1 MATTAQISAIQ
12 QLYVAY
18 FNRPADAAGLDF
30 WAKQVTN
37 GASLAAISATFAATP
52 EYKALFAGQSN
63 DQIVATIYQNLF
75 NRAPDASGL
84 KFWSDKLTNKDLT
97 IDNVVEAVAAS
108 AQQDPAKG
116 PDTVAIQ
123 SKVAAAVAFTDFLN
137 TDVESRIAYSSGTVN
152 SVGVNYIHGVTDAAT
167 LAAAQ
172 SSLPT
177 SIQTALETGNQAVGT
192 TYNLT
197 LNVDTLTGTSSN
209 DLFIASADA
218 ATGKHTL
225 GALDSIDGGL
235 GNDTL
240 TVTDAVGALIDLSK
254 ASVKNVETLNV
265 VTVDDLAAAAVSVK
279 GFTGL
284 TQANFTTASTAAQ
297 TFTGATTTGLSVTND
312 SAFGVT
318 VVGFGGKV
326 AIETGAA
333 AVKVGDA
340 ASLIAANANAITE
353 VSVTGGTT
361 VDITDQSGKSGAI
374 GTKLTAVT
382 VDGATGAVTLTGDAL
397 ATVSLAN
404 LAGDDGVAVGV
415 VNTKAH
421 ALTVNLDTVEVGTTA
436 TDVTVVTDTTATSA
450 VVNATGDDSAIA
462 LVVAKATKITVGGDA
477 GVTLEATKADYT
489 KLTSVSYTGSGSLTA
504 NLAGAAELVSIDSS
518 TATGALDITIKGTNA
533 AATPAAQSVTGGAG
547 DDKVTITGTL
557 GKGSVLNL
565 GAGSDTVAVDG
576 GVILGD
582 AVVDAGAGIDTLSLS
597 VVDATN
603 VGAFKNFELFD
614 VANATG
620 VFDQAILDTKN
631 DVTGFVGTG
640 ALAGALTVQNL
651 GAGVGF
657 TILGDMGNA
666 AALTLTQATAGALT
680 ITSNV
685 DQAKAVEAAQVSEAA
700 IIATNATSLKLVFDN
715 NNIDKLADYAN
726 TATIAV
732 TANTAT
738 SVSIVSGGDE
748 VNNIA
753 NITGKI
759 ISSGNDA
766 LTSITV
772 TGDQHLTLDY
782 TKEGTLKLATVD
794 ASGQTDGGLSF
805 NLADLTAGGTI
816 KLGAGDDVLAT
827 TVVNTT
833 GITAATALTV
843 QTINGLEKAAAE
855 DQTTVSGFD
864 VLSITGA
871 AQAAD
876 HDAASAGAYSIKDGV
891 YTLGSG
897 VTTLA
902 GAVAQIAANLTV
914 NGSTVV
920 FNYTG
925 TTYVYSQGA
934 DAAVGTDD
942 VLVKVTGTTGIT
954 GLDDDGAGHIYLI
967 G

>member
-97 IDNVVEAVAAS
+97 VDNVVEAVAAS

-116 PDTVAIQ
+116 ADTIAIQ

-197 LNVDTLTGTSSN
+197 ASVDILTGTSSN
-209 DLFIASADA
+209 DLFIASYDA
-218 ATGKHTL
+218 INKTHTL
-225 GALDSIDGGL
+225 GNLDSIDGGL

-240 TVTDAVGALIDLSK
+240 TVTDAVGGTADFSK
-254 ASVKNVETLNV
+254 VSIKNVETINV
-265 VTVDDLAAAAVSVK
+265 TTVTDLGATVNVK
-279 GFTGL
+279 GYTGL
-284 TQANFTTASTAAQ
+284 TQFNVNTDTTTAATY
-297 TFTGATTTGLSVTND
+297 TGATTTGLSVNNGAVAD
-312 SAFGVT
+312 VT

-326 AIETGAA
+326 SVATEGAGNVVIGKDTGATSA
-333 AVKVGDA
+333 D
-340 ASLIAANANAITE
+340 ANAITE
-353 VSVTGGTT
+353 AIVTGGTDVT
-361 VDITDQSGKSGAI
+361 VSDNSGKSGAA
-374 GTKLTAVT
+374 GTKLTTVT
-382 VDGATGAVTLTGDAL
+382 VDGAAGAIKLTGDAL
-397 ATVSLAN
+397 TTVNLAN
-404 LAGDDGVAVGV
+404 LEGAQTAAVI
-415 VNTKAH
+415 NTKAH
-421 ALTVNLDTVEVGTTA
+421 GLTLNVDTVEVGATA
-436 TDVTVVTDTTATSA
+436 TDVLVVTDTTATSA
-450 VVNATGDDSAIA
+450 TVNATGDDSAIA

-477 GVTLEATKADYT
+477 GVTLEATQADYT

-504 NLAGAAELVSIDSS
+504 DLAGAAELVSVDSS
-518 TATGALDITIKGTNA
+518 TATGALDITIKGTNS

-557 GKGSVLNL
+557 GKGSTLSL
-565 GAGSDTVAVDG
+565 GAGSDTVAVAPG

-631 DVTGFVGTG
+631 DVTGFVGTD
-640 ALAGALTVQNL
+640 ALAGALTLQNL

-666 AALTLTQATAGALT
+666 NALTLTQATAGALT

-685 DQAKAVEAAQVSEAA
+685 DQAKAVEAAQVSEAVIVA
-700 IIATNATSLKLVFDN
+700 SNATSLKLAFDN

-726 TATIAV
+726 TATISV
-732 TANTAT
+732 TGTAAT
-738 SVSIVSGGDE
+738 SVSIVSGGTE
-748 VNNIA
+748 VNNFA
-753 NITGKI
+753 NITSAKNA
-759 ISSGNDA
+759 SNNDV
-766 LTSITV
+766 LTSVTV

-782 TKEGTLKLATVD
+782 LTGGGALKLASVD
-794 ASGQTDGGLSF
+794 ASGQTDGGLTF
-805 NLADLTAGGTI
+805 NLVDLTTGGTI
-816 KLGAGDDVLAT
+816 KLGAGDDILTART
-827 TVVNTT
+827 LDTT
-833 GITAATALTV
+833 GLTAATALTV
-843 QTINGLEKAAAE
+843 QTINGLEKASAE
-855 DQTTVSGFD
+855 DLTTQDGFD
-864 VLSITGA
+864 VITVTGGV
-871 AQAAD
+871 QAVD

-902 GAVAQIAANLTV
+902 GAVLQVSTNLVTD
-914 NGSTVV
+914 GATVV

-925 TTYVYSQGA
+925 STYVYSKGVAA
-934 DAAVGTDD
+934 DATDD